1 MNGRG
6 NNDTDNVTIEVAS
19 EKMGNQPNWNKN
31 KLLQIDREIYC
42 LRLVYPILR
51 PILGCFLF
59 FFVHVCW
66 LFLQFNM
73 GSDWIIESGN
83 RSESGAVKHKMG
95 ETRLDCRTPWGT
107 TTIKS
112 IVPGQNSQKTG
123 KFKNQG
129 PFFRLIL
136 SHCQDINHS
145 SPRSSPFLLATG
157 QGKEY
162 DTLLQTN
169 RYLWPFIRL
178 VEDERWNVKDIKTA
192 GSRASHNNRKLF
204 VSYHSSCMML
214 TGYREQNNWLSFLWF
229 HRCPRGS
236 FFTRM
241 QYNQG
246 RILNAQIRINPYI

>member
-6 NNDTDNVTIEVAS
+6 NNDTDNVTIEVAY
-19 EKMGNQPNWNKN
+19 EKKWGTNPTEIKINCC
-31 KLLQIDREIYC
+31 KLTERFTVC
-42 LRLVYPILR
+42 AWCILSCVLSWDAS
-51 PILGCFLF
+51 I

-112 IVPGQNSQKTG
+112 IVPAQDSQKTG

-229 HRCPRGS
+229 HRCPRGP